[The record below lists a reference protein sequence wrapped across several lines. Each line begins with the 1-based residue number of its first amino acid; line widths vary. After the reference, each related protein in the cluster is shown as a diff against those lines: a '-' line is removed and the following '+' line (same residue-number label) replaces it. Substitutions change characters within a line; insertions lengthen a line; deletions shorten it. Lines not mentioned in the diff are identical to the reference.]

1 MTPEPTVAVGRIS
14 RPHGVRGELAVT
26 VLSEVASRFDPGA
39 VVLLDD
45 GRSLTVTSSK
55 PHGAM
60 LLVTFAEVP
69 TREAGKE
76 LSGRLLSVPAAS
88 SPPAPEGT
96 WWDHEIVGCAVA
108 TDAGRDLGVVEDVI
122 HTPANDVWSVVRDGE
137 ETLVPV
143 LADLL
148 VEVDVVARRIL
159 LRDVPGFTAPDAE

>member
-45 GRSLTVTSSK
+45 GRRLTVTASK
-55 PHGAM
+55 PYGAM
-60 LLVTFAEVP
+60 LLVTFAEIP
-69 TREAGKE
+69 TREAGKQ
-76 LSGRLLSVPAAS
+76 LSGRFLSVPASS

-108 TDAGRDLGVVEDVI
+108 TDAGRELGLVEDVI
-122 HTPANDVWSVVRDGE
+122 HTPANDVWSVLRDGE

-148 VEVDVVARRIL
+148 VTVDVAARRIIVREVAGL
-159 LRDVPGFTAPDAE
+159 TAPDGE

>member
-45 GRSLTVTSSK
+45 GRRLTVTASK
-55 PHGAM
+55 PYGAM
-60 LLVTFAEVP
+60 LLVTFAEIP
-69 TREAGKE
+69 TREAGKQ
-76 LSGRLLSVPAAS
+76 LSGRFLSVPASS

-108 TDAGRDLGVVEDVI
+108 TDAGRDLGLVEDVI
-122 HTPANDVWSVVRDGE
+122 HTPANDVWSVLRDGE

-148 VEVDVVARRIL
+148 VTVDVAARRIVVREVAGL
-159 LRDVPGFTAPDAE
+159 TAPDGE

>member
-39 VVLLDD
+39 VVFLDD

-55 PHGAM
+55 RHGAM

-69 TREAGKE
+69 TREAGKD
-76 LSGRLLSVPAAS
+76 LSGRLLSVPASS

-96 WWDHEIVGCAVA
+96 WWDHEIVGCEVA
-108 TDAGRDLGVVEDVI
+108 TDAGRALGVVEDVI

-148 VEVDVVARRIL
+148 VDVDVAARRIV
-159 LRDVPGFTAPDAE
+159 LRDVPGFTAPGAE

>member
-26 VLSEVASRFDPGA
+26 VLSEVTSRFDPGA

-45 GRSLTVTSSK
+45 GRPLTVTSSK

-69 TREAGKE
+69 TREAGRE
-76 LSGRLLSVPAAS
+76 LSGRLLSVPASS

-148 VEVDVVARRIL
+148 VEVDVAARRIL
-159 LRDVPGFTAPDAE
+159 LREVPGFTAPDAE

>member
-26 VLSEVASRFDPGA
+26 VLSEVATRFDPGE

-45 GRSLTVTSSK
+45 GRPLTVTSAK

-60 LLVTFAEVP
+60 LLVTFAEIR

-76 LSGRLLSVPAAS
+76 LSGRFLSVPASS

-96 WWDHEIVGCAVA
+96 WWDHEIIGCSVA
-108 TDAGRDLGVVEDVI
+108 TDAGRALGVVEDVI

-148 VEVDVVARRIL
+148 MTVEVAARRIVV
-159 LRDVPGFTAPDAE
+159 REVPGFTAPDEE